1 MIKILQYI
9 YQFLYYSS
17 KNRFNLISF
26 FPFFSVVSGTVI
38 ILLTIS
44 VMDSIEDVIINKMD
58 SFNFTYSGKLTQEP
72 FVDSGF
78 DIYNGNS
85 KKYLIFKGDNYR
97 IINIK
102 SINNFDQFKNKYIG
116 EFLLE
121 KSEQPGILIGMGLA
135 KDLNLKAGEK
145 AYLASP
151 LDINLITGIM
161 PVDSNVNISGIF
173 NYDIMD
179 YDHNYAF
186 LSNQLALK
194 VLPANNDKI
203 FLKSNNGNLPSNQDI
218 LKYKL
223 LSFRDENS
231 EFIKAMNTEKLIY
244 SIFGY
249 VVILIASASSI
260 SLMFLF
266 IVRKKKQLS
275 ILKTLGFKRKMISKI
290 LIFNSLIV
298 SFAGVTVGF
307 LIYLVI
313 VLLNFK
319 YHFIQN
325 TFFSNLPFNFEIDFS
340 FVYFIQILLISSIL
354 MVLGSLYPIVK
365 ILKINLSTS
374 LRE

>member
-58 SFNFTYSGKLTQEP
+58 SFNFTYSGKLTKEP
-72 FVDSGF
+72 FVNSNF
-78 DIYNGNS
+78 DIYNGSS
-85 KKYLIFKGDNYR
+85 KKYLIFKEDNYR

-102 SINNFDQFKNKYIG
+102 SINNFDQFKNEYIG

-145 AYLASP
+145 TYLASP

-186 LSNQLALK
+186 LSNELALK
-194 VLPANNDKI
+194 VLPVNNDKI
-203 FLKSNNGNLPSNQDI
+203 FLKSINGNLPSNEDI

-223 LSFRDENS
+223 LSFRDKNS

-275 ILKTLGFKRKMISKI
+275 ILKTLGFKRKTISKI
-290 LIFNSLIV
+290 LIFNSLLV

-319 YHFIQN
+319 YCFIQN
-325 TFFSNLPFNFEIDFS
+325 TFFSNLPFDFEIDFS

-354 MVLGSLYPIVK
+354 MVVGSLYPIIK